1 MIKIH
6 NNRSGCPLSTSLEI
20 LGDQWSLIIIRDL
33 FLQRTTFSDF
43 RNAPEKI
50 ASNILTD
57 RLKKLLKYNLIGYV
71 RNPKNKKIKIYY
83 LKDAGIDLYPIIFE
97 LLTWSKNHL
106 DIKFLP
112 LFKQWYKATDKKLL
126 LKIIS
131 DSLNKYRNS
140 REAALN
146 KMAI

>member
-97 LLTWSKNHL
+97 LLRWSKNHL

-112 LFKQWYKATDKKLL
+112 LSKQWYKATDKKLL

>member
-6 NNRSGCPLSTSLEI
+6 KNRSGCPLSTSLEI

-57 RLKKLLKYNLIGYV
+57 RLNKLLKYNLIGYV

-97 LLTWSKNHL
+97 LLTWTKNHL
-106 DIKFLP
+106 DMKFLP
-112 LFKQWYKATDKKLL
+112 ISEQWYNATEKKLP

-131 DSLNKYRNS
+131 DSLNKYRNF
-140 REAALN
+140 REATLN